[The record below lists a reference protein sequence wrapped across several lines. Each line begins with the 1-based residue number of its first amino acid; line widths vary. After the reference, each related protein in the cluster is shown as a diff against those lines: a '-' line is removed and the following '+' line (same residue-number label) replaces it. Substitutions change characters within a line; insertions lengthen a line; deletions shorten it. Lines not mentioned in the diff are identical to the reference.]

1 MADGASGRPLNALS
15 VTPALVLLLL
25 AGLGLRLALAY
36 VIFPGSGFESD
47 LGTYASWSL
56 TLANHG
62 PGGFYASAGFAD
74 YPPAYLLVLWPVGVI
89 AQTLGGA
96 DAGSWATS
104 LIKLPPMLMDI
115 AVGWL
120 LYRLV
125 LGWAWPGRRAEMLA
139 LAAAALY
146 VFNPVTSYD
155 SALWGQTDAAG
166 ALVLLLCFAALI
178 RGNAEGAVALAVL
191 AAMVKPQFGFV
202 AIPIVGVILLRR
214 HIFVPGSGPRHAPWG
229 PAPMRR
235 WLARE
240 QGPLRFITSVA
251 MGVVTF
257 FVLALPFGLGPIE
270 YLQLMGGTAA
280 NYSYL
285 SVNAYNLWA
294 LVGSEGNPAL
304 AQQFVWSSDTVP
316 LLGPIPGVVIG
327 ALLLIVGTLWGVWRA
342 GRAGDRWTTLLA
354 AAYLCM
360 AFFVLPTRV
369 HERYIFPVF
378 AFLPLLA
385 VVDRRWLVSL
395 VVLAIG
401 SLINF
406 HGILSVPLYK
416 GNIEAIPFGDLM
428 QPGNF
433 TFVLLA
439 AVLQTGVFLFGAW
452 DLRRKR
458 VPDPFELA
466 AGEVAGVANFRA
478 PVPTDARSVGDVG
491 VAGAEAGAAAMA
503 GADGWAEGPD
513 GSVLVPVVPA
523 GPTAS
528 ERLARRI
535 FAPRIR
541 RDRSASLAMEK
552 GGRLTRQD
560 ALAMLLLVG
569 AALVLRGFN
578 LAQPYDMYFDEV
590 YHARTGMEF
599 LQHWRY
605 GEKHSIYEYT
615 HPHLAKYA
623 MAWSID
629 TFGENKVSRTSDV
642 GAAGV
647 TAAATERR
655 WSPSDAPGERN
666 GDRLFVA
673 TSTGIAVFDLRD
685 DSREATIPGEAT
697 ALAVRASGDEH
708 ALYLAGPDGLISRV
722 DTTLLDAQRSGSEG
736 VAGLEA
742 APVPVVELPGDGRV
756 LALAIADDTLIA
768 LMDGETLASVDLV
781 TGTVT
786 GTASVPGAVAIAG
799 LPSTTRVVAY
809 PGEVPDHPA
818 AALLLAEALF
828 DDADRIA
835 GLLDA
840 GAEEVVLAG
849 YVDDAT
855 NRTIQEGIDDGT
867 LTGVELVGGPVVG
880 VAGRDGV
887 SLLDAGTLAELEL
900 YDLGGPATGLG
911 LNATGLGEAVLY
923 VAGTDTVRSVK
934 LQASGPANR
943 NTIPFPDGA
952 SPTTVLWNEPSN
964 LVHVLGRT
972 ADGRPTVYV
981 IEPNGDSLFADA
993 VLPFE
998 PVALAMDTQPER
1010 PSDDRTQLLA
1020 VAADGRTA
1028 SIEIGSNAFAWRLP
1042 GMALGALT
1050 VGVLYLLSRLLFR
1063 RRSVA
1068 VFAGLFALAEGM
1080 LFANSRIAMND
1091 VYITFFVLCAL
1102 TLFVGLWVGRWQRAW
1117 QVVVGFLGI
1126 GLLLG
1131 LALASK
1137 WVAAYAIGGFALLVL
1152 FRSALGRVLALTGMI
1167 AITAVLGG
1175 VAIRPAE
1182 VEDPQR
1188 NWLFLLI
1195 MIGLTLAL
1203 AAAMVRR
1210 PVRFT
1215 VGELGVA
1222 IVVPAVLGG
1231 FLLVAGVL
1239 FGGTLPAEGTI
1250 TGTRVILAGA
1260 ALLLTA
1266 VGIYVVAW
1274 LAGRGGIGPLAR
1286 VRGPIAPDR
1295 PVPAPPPDGWLR
1307 PGGRGLIGWVFAMV
1321 CLTAIP
1327 VAVYVVLYLPWANLG
1342 NQVVPGFPSGNT
1354 GQTLWDLT
1362 KSMYDYHNNLRATH
1376 AASSP
1381 WWAWPLDLKPVWFY
1395 QSSFA
1400 NDTAGSIYDSGNLV
1414 IFWMGI
1420 PALLFASWAAWT
1432 RRSLALTVVVIMFCA
1447 MWLPWSRIDRA
1458 TFQYHVYTS
1467 LPFVILA
1474 LAYWM
1479 AELWHGP
1486 SRFGWTLAKV
1496 AAALAIV
1503 GAPLLWLF
1511 RQPLCS
1517 LAGVER
1523 MNPNG
1528 EACGDVLTRNLPLSE
1543 QGFAALLVLAV
1554 GAGVFLW
1561 VWRLTGRG
1569 TSPSGSRAWGRR
1581 PELALVAVAGLTMVA
1596 LLIVSRFL
1604 SSVATSQL
1612 TLGAEHLALAALLLL
1627 GIPAVMAL
1635 RARDPKRFA
1644 GGVVLAAIVFL
1655 IAWYPNLSG
1664 LPLPRNF
1671 VNVYQGLLPTW
1682 NYAFQFAVNTD
1693 PPVKGGT
1700 VGGDTV
1706 AILGVTLL
1714 LVIVAMIAARFWGP
1728 PRAARAPVVGEVV

>member
-1 MADGASGRPLNALS
+1 
-15 VTPALVLLLL
+15 
-25 AGLGLRLALAY
+25 
-36 VIFPGSGFESD
+36 
-47 LGTYASWSL
+47 
-56 TLANHG
+56 
-62 PGGFYASAGFAD
+62 
-74 YPPAYLLVLWPVGVI
+74 
-89 AQTLGGA
+89 
-96 DAGSWATS
+96 
-104 LIKLPPMLMDI
+104 MDI

-139 LAAAALY
+139 LGAAALY
-146 VFNPVTSYD
+146 VFNPVTWYD

-166 ALVLLLCFAALI
+166 ALVLLLCVAALV
-178 RGNAEGAVALAVL
+178 RGNAEGAAALAVL
-191 AAMVKPQFGFV
+191 AALVKPQFGVV
-202 AIPIVGVILLRR
+202 ALPLVGIVLLRR
-214 HIFVPGSGPRHAPWG
+214 HLVPAVVRVLRWFGGFLARRGWAADVSAQLLRLPPSLVLGPRHAPWG
-229 PAPMRR
+229 PGFLRG
-235 WLARE
+235 WLSRE
-240 QGPLRFITSVA
+240 QGFLRLLTSAAVA
-251 MGVVTF
+251 LIVFTVV
-257 FVLALPFGLGPIE
+257 AAPFEVPSAVAGEPATRMWIPE
-270 YLQLMGGTAA
+270 YLRLMSSTAGGYA
-280 NYSYL
+280 YL

-294 LVGSEGNPAL
+294 LVATDGHTPL
-304 AQQFVWSSDTVP
+304 ASAWDWSPDTTP
-316 LLGPIPGVVIG
+316 FLGPIPGVVVG
-327 ALLLIVGTLWGVWRA
+327 ATLLVLGFLWGIWRA
-342 GRAGDRWTTLLA
+342 GRAGDRWTIILA

-369 HERYIFPVF
+369 HERYLFPAFV
-378 AFLPLLA
+378 FLPLLA

-395 VVLAIG
+395 VVIAIG
-401 SLINF
+401 SFINL
-406 HGILSVPLYK
+406 HGILTMPAYGTPNVDNLL
-416 GNIEAIPFGDLM
+416 FGELF

-452 DLRRKR
+452 ELRRKR

-478 PVPTDARSVGDVG
+478 PIPDGARPVGDVG
-491 VAGAEAGAAAMA
+491 AAGAAAGAATMA
-503 GADGWAEGPD
+503 GADGWTEGAD
-513 GSVLVPVVPA
+513 GAVLVPVAPA

-528 ERLARRI
+528 QRLARRI

-552 GGRLTRQD
+552 GGRLTRLD

-605 GEKHSIYEYT
+605 GERHSIYEYT

-629 TFGENKVSRTSDV
+629 TFGENKVTKTGDV
-642 GAAGV
+642 GATGV

-655 WSPSDAPGERN
+655 WSPSDAPAEHN

-685 DSREATIPGEAT
+685 DSREATIPGVAT

-708 ALYLAGPDGLISRV
+708 ALYLAGPDGTISRV
-722 DTTLLDAQRSGSEG
+722 DTTLLDAQRSGSAG
-736 VAGLEA
+736 VAGLEV
-742 APVPVVELPGDGRV
+742 APVPVVELPGDATV
-756 LALAIADDTLIA
+756 VQLAIADDTLVA
-768 LMDGETLASVDLV
+768 LLDDETLVSVDLATGSV
-781 TGTVT
+781 TGT
-786 GTASVPGAVAIAG
+786 GSVAGAVAIAG
-799 LPSTTRVVAY
+799 LPSTTRVIAY
-809 PGEVPDHPA
+809 PAEVPDRPA

-828 DDADRIA
+828 DDADRIG
-835 GLLDA
+835 GLLDS
-840 GAEEVVLAG
+840 GAAEVVLAG

-855 NRTIQEGIDDGT
+855 NRTIQEGIEDGT
-867 LTGVELVGGPVVG
+867 LTGIELVGGPVVG
-880 VAGRDGV
+880 VAGREGV
-887 SLLDAGTLAELEL
+887 SLLDAATLAELDL
-900 YDLGGPATGLG
+900 YDTGGPAMGLG

-923 VAGTDTVRSVK
+923 VAGADAVRSVK
-934 LQASGPANR
+934 LQSSGPVNR
-943 NTIPFPDGA
+943 NTIPLPDGA
-952 SPTTVLWNEPSN
+952 AATAVFWNEPSN

-972 ADGRPTVYV
+972 ADGQPTVYV

-1028 SIEIGSNAFAWRLP
+1028 SVEVGSNAFAWRLP

-1050 VGVLYLLSRLLFR
+1050 VGVLYLLARLLFR

-1117 QVVVGFLGI
+1117 QVVVGFIGI

-1137 WVAAYAIGGFALLVL
+1137 WVAAYAIGGFALLIL

-1195 MIGLTLAL
+1195 MVGLTLAL

-1222 IVVPAVLGG
+1222 IVVPAILGG

-1250 TGTRVILAGA
+1250 TGARVILGGA
-1260 ALLLTA
+1260 ALLATSVA
-1266 VGIYVVAW
+1266 IYVVAW

-1286 VRGPIAPDR
+1286 VRGPISPDA

-1307 PGGRGLIGWVFAMV
+1307 PGGRGLIGWLFAMF

-1327 VAVYVVLYLPWANLG
+1327 VAVYVALYLPWADLG
-1342 NQVVPGFPSGNT
+1342 NQIVPGFPAGNT
-1354 GQTLWDLT
+1354 GTTLWDLT
-1362 KSMYDYHNNLRATH
+1362 RSMYDYHNNLRATH

-1395 QSSFA
+1395 QTSFA

-1432 RRSLALTVVVIMFCA
+1432 RRSLALTAIVIMFCA

-1467 LPFVILA
+1467 LPFVVMA

-1496 AAALAIV
+1496 SAALAII

-1561 VWRLTGRG
+1561 VWRLSAGRG
-1569 TSPSGSRAWGRR
+1569 AAPAGSLAWARR
-1581 PELALVAVAGLTMVA
+1581 PELALVAVAGLTIVA
-1596 LLIVSRFL
+1596 LLLVTLVL
-1604 SSVATSQL
+1604 SSAATSQL
-1612 TLGAEHLALAALLLL
+1612 TIGAEHLALAALLLL
-1627 GIPAVMAL
+1627 GIPALMAL

-1664 LPLPRNF
+1664 LPLPKNF

-1693 PPVKGGT
+1693 PPVKGGM
-1700 VGGDTV
+1700 VGGDTL
-1706 AILGVTLL
+1706 AILGITLI

-1728 PRAARAPVVGEVV
+1728 SRSARGAVVGEVVQGP